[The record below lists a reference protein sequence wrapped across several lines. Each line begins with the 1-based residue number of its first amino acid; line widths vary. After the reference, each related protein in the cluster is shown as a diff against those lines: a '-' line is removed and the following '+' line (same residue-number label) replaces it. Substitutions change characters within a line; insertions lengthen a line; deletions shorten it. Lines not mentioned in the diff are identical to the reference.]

1 VGGATLQLANPK
13 KTELNFR
20 NSLLMLTKNLPKNR
34 LLAVISVRL
43 VLDGIA
49 AVQFLLQGK
58 SKHIGSILK
67 AHLSFYGLFYRH
79 FKKREEYQ
87 SEKYYKTKSI
97 VYIYFINKIKIFSVI
112 FDTTK

>member
-1 VGGATLQLANPK
+1 VGGATLQQGNSK

-20 NSLLMLTKNLPKNR
+20 NSLLMLAKNLPENR
-34 LLAVISVRL
+34 FLAVIFVRL

-49 AVQFLLQGK
+49 AVQFLFQGK
-58 SKHIGSILK
+58 AKHTWAILK

-79 FKKREEYQ
+79 FKKRGEFQ

-97 VYIYFINKIKIFSVI
+97 VYLYFINKIKVFSAIFVA
-112 FDTTK
+112 TK